1 MQFYLVC
8 RGAAE
13 AKKIRLVVEERHQA
27 MPGHEMSR
35 AANGSA
41 RAARSEAARPV
52 ANDPA
57 IREMVRQGML
67 KAREKLI
74 DLTLRNAILS
84 FRHSDSSARHVRI
97 VDHGLRHL
105 EETLVAGKALS
116 LAPLQ
121 PVEQIPADE
130 DTDAFRAA
138 LRKAKTIDTEW
149 LAAEDARRA
158 AGNRRRVRDK
168 VAERALRDR
177 VRAQL
182 NMPPWLPATDP
193 KARAKEL
200 GINSSFDL
208 AANAR
213 ASDKLQ
219 TLFFPERLE
228 PKLSTLFSA
237 ALALQED
244 AGISALHCALGFLEW
259 YETEDAPDPAYAPLV
274 LLPVN
279 MEKHIANG
287 EYVFSIAGR
296 DDDVTANVALREKLK
311 RFHAI
316 ELPEYDAEEGIEA
329 YLRGVGRVLSNK
341 PRWRVRRWATLGI
354 FSFARQAMWSD
365 LDPERWPTSARPE
378 GHPLLGQIYG
388 DVSATHS
395 ETIAPIHDVD
405 LPELEAHAPALVTD
419 ADASQLSAVIDAA
432 MRANLVIQGP
442 PGTGKSQTI
451 TNIIANALWHGQSV
465 LFVSEKMAALK
476 VVKDRLDHIGLGL
489 FCLEVHSAKASK
501 ALVLKAIRERMQSPR
516 MISNARDV
524 EKRARSPR

>member
-1 MQFYLVC
+1 
-8 RGAAE
+8 
-13 AKKIRLVVEERHQA
+13 
-27 MPGHEMSR
+27 MPGHETSR
-35 AANGSA
+35 IANGSA

-52 ANDPA
+52 ANDTA

-74 DLTLRNAILS
+74 DLTLRNAMLS

-116 LAPLQ
+116 LAPLP

-138 LRKAKTIDTEW
+138 LRKAKTIDPEW

-158 AGNRRRVRDK
+158 AGNRRRIRDK

-177 VRAQL
+177 VRTQL
-182 NMPPWLPATDP
+182 DMPPWLPATDP

-200 GINSSFDL
+200 GINPSFDL

-279 MEKHIANG
+279 MEKHIVNG

-329 YLRGVGRVLSNK
+329 YLRGVSRVLGSK

-388 DVSATHS
+388 DVAATHS
-395 ETIAPIHDVD
+395 ETIAPVHDVD
-405 LPELEAHAPALVTD
+405 LP
-419 ADASQLSAVIDAA
+419 
-432 MRANLVIQGP
+432 
-442 PGTGKSQTI
+442 
-451 TNIIANALWHGQSV
+451 
-465 LFVSEKMAALK
+465 
-476 VVKDRLDHIGLGL
+476 
-489 FCLEVHSAKASK
+489 
-501 ALVLKAIRERMQSPR
+501 
-516 MISNARDV
+516 
-524 EKRARSPR
+524 ARSACASPGHRCRCITA